1 MALGSFGVSAHVC
14 RYLLF
19 WSYDMEL
26 LMISSLVVLGRL
38 RWQVNPIHEYGMIM

>member
-19 WSYDMEL
+19 M
-26 LMISSLVVLGRL
+26 VVRPGIDDDLESRGF
-38 RWQVNPIHEYGMIM
+38 I